1 MEDQNANPYA
11 SPTAEIVD
19 IKTQDVELA
28 SFGMR
33 FLGSLI
39 DGVIMLIVI
48 VPIMF
53 LTGYINIDDMMRG
66 IQPSMYEQVKM
77 AIIGFVV
84 LVLLQGYFLY
94 SSGQTIAKKIL
105 GTRIVTMQNEK
116 PDFTKLLAMR
126 YGLVHLINQVPIVNF
141 VFSLANA
148 LCIFIGN
155 DRRCIHDYFAG
166 TKVIMDKKTSA

>member
-1 MEDQNANPYA
+1 MEDPNLNPYA
-11 SPTAEIVD
+11 SPNAEVVD

-77 AIIGFVV
+77 AVIGFVV

-116 PDFTKLLAMR
+116 PDFIKLLTMR

-166 TKVIMDKKTSA
+166 TKVIMDKKTST